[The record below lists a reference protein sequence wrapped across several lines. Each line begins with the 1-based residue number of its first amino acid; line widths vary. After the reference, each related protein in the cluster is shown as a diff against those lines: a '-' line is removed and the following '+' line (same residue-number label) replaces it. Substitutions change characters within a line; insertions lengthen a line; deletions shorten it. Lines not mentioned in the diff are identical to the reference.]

1 MAEQIS
7 AKLVK
12 ELRDITGAG
21 MMECKKALTET
32 EGDIKKAV
40 DFLRTR
46 GLAALDKKAH
56 RATNEGAIAEYIA
69 LDDKVGALIE
79 VNCET
84 DFVASNEVFTSFV
97 KLLAEMVA
105 TYNPTDVD
113 ELKFMSVPHRD
124 ITVGDLFGEIVG
136 KLGEN
141 IKIARFTRTEIVG
154 TGALAAYIHGGAKI
168 GIMVEFRLGDQA
180 AAEKEVFKIYAR
192 DIAMQVA
199 AANPIAVRREDFDP
213 ALVEHEKDIYKA
225 QAAESG
231 KPEAIQEKMATG
243 RLNKFFKEQALVEQA
258 FVKDMDI
265 SVDEYTKRVAKE
277 LATEVEIVNYL
288 RYDLGSSAAS

>member
-56 RATNEGAIAEYIA
+56 RATNEGAIAEYIT